1 MLTTVPYPSTLKDA
15 AGLNTVS
22 LLREGEGGQ
31 AIKFYFGSRQ
41 NPRDR
46 LEMES
51 QVAFYRSCLGAG
63 ADGMAGILN
72 PGPGS

>member
-1 MLTTVPYPSTLKDA
+1 MRTTVPDPSTLKDV
-15 AGLNTVS
+15 AGLNTVP
-22 LLREGEGGQ
+22 LLSEGEGGQ
-31 AIKFYFGSRQ
+31 AINFYFESRQ
-41 NPRDR
+41 NPRDC

-51 QVAFYRSCLGAG
+51 QAASYRSCLCAG